1 MSLVNA
7 SHDSLPYIDRPLTP
21 STTSK
26 ATGLIAAEL
35 KQLQSQSQSQADGGD
50 GTSGLH
56 PSIPPLPPSNF
67 TPFVEQEL
75 ERISKGLPFT
85 GGVDASRYE
94 PQSLPSSEKEE
105 EEYKTL
111 LQTSYTTTTHLQ
123 TRLTNLTLLSNF
135 GQNAWLISNS
145 QTEGVL
151 AGLERELVALKEETE
166 LLNRERKRK
175 QVEVQPEM
183 EYLEKKWK
191 EGVGRV
197 LEIEVASEMVFR
209 ETLEKRRGGQV

>member
-1 MSLVNA
+1 MSLTNA

-21 STTSK
+21 SATSK
-26 ATGLIAAEL
+26 ATALIAAEL
-35 KQLQSQSQSQADGGD
+35 KQSD
-50 GTSGLH
+50 TSALH
-56 PSIPPLPPSNF
+56 PSLPTFPSPNF

-75 ERISKGLPFT
+75 ERISKNIPFT
-85 GGVDASRYE
+85 DGVDASRYE
-94 PQSLPSSEKEE
+94 PQSLPPSSSE
-105 EEYKTL
+105 EEYKKL
-111 LQTSYTTTTHLQ
+111 LQTSYATTTHLQ
-123 TRLTNLTLLSNF
+123 NRLTNLTLLSNF

-151 AGLERELVALKEETE
+151 ASLEHELVSLKEETE
-166 LLNRERKRK
+166 ILNRERKRK

-191 EGVGRV
+191 DGVGRV

-209 ETLEKRRGGQV
+209 ETLEKRRSGQV